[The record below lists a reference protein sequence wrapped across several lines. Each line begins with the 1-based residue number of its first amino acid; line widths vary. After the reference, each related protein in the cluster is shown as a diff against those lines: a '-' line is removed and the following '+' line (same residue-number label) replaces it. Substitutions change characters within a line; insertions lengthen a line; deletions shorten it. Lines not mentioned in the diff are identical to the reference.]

1 MKILVIGAGTVG
13 MATGKGFLRFGHDVT
28 FYDVSDVRRKE
39 LVTQDYRVS
48 ETLVDDADIIFIC
61 TPETVVENVIDQL
74 IHEQIQGLKVIRS
87 TVLPGTTNRI
97 ATKTAAY
104 NHICHNPEFLR
115 EEIADWDFMRPYR
128 IVLGYCC
135 DVHRNLLEKLYEP
148 FRAPIV
154 RVTPTEAEMIK
165 LASNAHLAM
174 LISFWNEL
182 DSLCRSIGVNSHV
195 VGKVVSMDPRISD
208 YGAVQHGTPYGLR
221 CLPKDT
227 SALIDFMREKGV
239 EPLLLRA
246 VHEVNERMKR

>member
-1 MKILVIGAGTVG
+1 MKIQIVGAGTVG

-28 FYDVSDVRRKE
+28 FCDVSDVRRKE
-39 LVTQDYRVS
+39 LESEGYKVS
-48 ETLVDDADIIFIC
+48 ERPVDADMIFIC
-61 TPETVVENVIDQL
+61 TPETVVENVLDQL
-74 IHEQIQGLKVIRS
+74 IHERIQGLKVIRS
-87 TVLPGTTNRI
+87 TVLPGTTNRL

-115 EEIADWDFMRPYR
+115 EGVADWDFMRPYK
-128 IVLGYCC
+128 IVLGCCC
-135 DVHRNLLEKLYEP
+135 DVHGDLLEKLYEP

-165 LASNAHLAM
+165 LASNVHLAT

-182 DSLCRSIGVNSHV
+182 DLLCKSIGVNSHV

-208 YGAVQHGTPYGLR
+208 YGAVQHGIPYGLR

-227 SALIDFMREKGV
+227 LALIAFMKEKGM
-239 EPLLLRA
+239 ESLLLRA
-246 VHEVNERMKR
+246 VHEINERMKG